1 MSHRST
7 ALSKRVTIAKS
18 ALSFVGILQ
27 YDKDNKPKVFVVPG
41 SEGKQYRVILRRGNG
56 VVSTECH
63 LLVGG
68 DNTVACKGNSNGAV
82 CKHALTAVSKATDLA
97 NLSISF
103 CEDEKSAKRL
113 SNVSHGRVYGVKSWQ
128 GKGEVWGVART

>member
-1 MSHRST
+1 MSHRRTS
-7 ALSKRVTIAKS
+7 LSQRVEIANGS
-18 ALSFVGILQ
+18 LFLVGVLK
-27 YDKDNKPKVFVVPG
+27 YDKNNKPKEFIVPG
-41 SEGKQYRVILRRGNG
+41 SEGKQYRVILRRGDR

-63 LLVGG
+63 LLVGE
-68 DNTVACKGNSNGAV
+68 NEVVCKGNSNGSVCRHSLQAV
-82 CKHALTAVSKATDLA
+82 GKAIELA
-97 NLSISF
+97 GLKISF